1 MLDAS
6 PTTDDS
12 STVKKDLDDADRTDG
27 SRTGHYSRE
36 EILAACHAT
45 AGGDHE

>member
-6 PTTDDS
+6 NTTDDS
-12 STVKKDLDDADRTDG
+12 STVKKDLGDTDRTNG

-36 EILAACHAT
+36 DVLAACHAT
-45 AGGDHE
+45 EGADHE